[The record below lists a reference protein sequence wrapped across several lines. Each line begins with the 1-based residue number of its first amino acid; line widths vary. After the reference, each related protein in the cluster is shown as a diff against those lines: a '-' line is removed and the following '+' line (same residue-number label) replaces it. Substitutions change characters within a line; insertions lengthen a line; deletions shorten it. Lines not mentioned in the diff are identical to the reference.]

1 MKSIVVTLAALA
13 AAATLGACS
22 QVPMPESYPLSYQK
36 KMQAAHHWDLLAMHV
51 AQRLST
57 QLPSDRPVSLYVT
70 PPRPVTTFDYALHDL
85 VVTHLVSLGF
95 GVSAVPMHGALQV
108 DLKTQVVQHTC
119 RDMRPQPGSFVAVG
133 GAAALGGLAARSTHA
148 AMGAG
153 AILLTAGEFLS
164 GGIYE
169 TPNTEIIV
177 STSVMD
183 GPMYRTRLRDI
194 YYVSDENVAQ
204 YLPDMPAPV
213 TPDLSR
219 RIEVVGR

>member
-1 MKSIVVTLAALA
+1 MKSMTLTLAALA
-13 AAATLGACS
+13 TAAALGACS
-22 QVPMPESYPLSYQK
+22 QVPMPESYPVSYQK

-85 VVTHLVSLGF
+85 VVTHLVALGF
-95 GVSAVPMHGALQV
+95 GVSAVPVHGALTV
-108 DLKTQVVQHTC
+108 ELNTQVIQHAA
-119 RDMRPQPGSFVAVG
+119 RDVRPQPGTFVAVG
-133 GAAALGGLAARSTHA
+133 GAAALGGLAARSAHA

-169 TPNTEIIV
+169 VPNTEIIL

-194 YYVSDENVAQ
+194 YYVSDENIAQ
-204 YLPDMPAPV
+204 YLPVPV
-213 TPDLSR
+213 APDLTR
-219 RIEVVGR
+219 RMEVVGR